1 MSIMEITPVSALTLE
16 KAEVLLRGVSG
27 GTTKAV
33 KSAMQRAVS
42 KLKTSTSKAVRE
54 RYAISA
60 SVAKTSPSIRY
71 TIGDGVSVEIA
82 WKGGKIQLSKF
93 QGSSTSPSWDM
104 SRLVAIPKKGSW
116 VQVHPGKEAKAHV
129 LTSTG
134 AQTLTNTFVA
144 RFQSGHAGIFERTGG
159 TTSTGAEKITEKM
172 GLSVPQMVG
181 NDQVYEG
188 ISAET
193 METLDERLNH
203 EILRLLG
210 VYG

>member
-16 KAEVLLRGVSG
+16 KAEVMLRGVSG
-27 GTTKAV
+27 GANKAI

-42 KLKTSTSKAVRE
+42 KLKTNTSKAVRE

-60 SVAKTSPSIRY
+60 SVAKSSPSIRY

-82 WKGGKIQLSKF
+82 WKGGRIQLSKF
-93 QGSSTSPSWDM
+93 HGSSSSPAWDTS
-104 SRLVAIPKKGSW
+104 RFVTIPKGEKW
-116 VQVHPGKEAKAHV
+116 IQVHPGKEAKGHV

-134 AQTLTNTFVA
+134 AQPLTNSFVA
-144 RFQSGHAGIFERTGG
+144 HFRSGHTGIFERTGG
-159 TTSTGAEKITEKM
+159 RTGTGTEKISEKM

-181 NDQVYEG
+181 NDEVYEN
-188 ISAET
+188 IST
-193 METLDERLNH
+193 STLETLEERLNH

>member
-1 MSIMEITPVSALTLE
+1 MSIMEITPVSAMTLE
-16 KAEVLLRGVSG
+16 KASVLLRGVTG
-27 GTTKAV
+27 GTNKAI

-42 KLKTSTSKAVRE
+42 KLRNSTSKAVRE

-60 SVAKTSPSIRY
+60 SVAKSSPSIRY
-71 TIGDGVSVEIA
+71 TIGDGVSVEIT
-82 WKGGKIQLSKF
+82 WKGGKIQLAKF
-93 QGSSTSPSWDM
+93 QGSSTSPAWDT
-104 SRLVAIPKKGSW
+104 SRLVAIPKGDRW
-116 VQVHPGKEAKAHV
+116 IQVHPGREAKGHV

-134 AQTLTNTFVA
+134 PQVLTNSFVA
-144 RFQSGHAGIFERTGG
+144 HFKSGHAGIFERTGG
-159 TTSTGAEKITEKM
+159 RTSGGAEKISEKM

-181 NDQVYEG
+181 NDQVYES
-188 ISAET
+188 ISEET